1 MVTKRQLLSIVVVIS
16 ILVVIAGL
24 VAIPS
29 IERHFVAVHQRS
41 VIRELNVWAIENST
55 IADRDSAVHAAE
67 MIEYIS
73 RYYPLSDGYRS
84 DPETEQKLSE
94 ARQQAMTR
102 ISDAL
107 AAYTGTDVAAPLEW
121 REKLLEETEPIEDGQ

>member
-1 MVTKRQLLSIVVVIS
+1 MVTKRRLLSIAVVASV
-16 ILVVIAGL
+16 LAVTAGV
-24 VAIPS
+24 VAITS
-29 IERHFVAVHQRS
+29 IERHFVAVHQRN

-55 IADRDSAVHAAE
+55 ITDRDSAVHAAE

-73 RYYPLSDGYRS
+73 RYYPIGDGYRS
-84 DPETEQKLSE
+84 DPETEQKLRE

-107 AAYTGTDVAAPLEW
+107 SAYTGTEVADPLEW
-121 REKLLEETEPIEDGQ
+121 REKLVEETEPIEDSQ

>member
-1 MVTKRQLLSIVVVIS
+1 MVTKRQLLSVVVFIL
-16 ILVVIAGL
+16 ILVVITCL

-73 RYYPLSDGYRS
+73 RYYPICDGYRS
-84 DPETEQKLSE
+84 DLETERQLRQ
-94 ARQQAMTR
+94 ARQQAMIR

-107 AAYTGTDVAAPLEW
+107 AAYTGTDVADPLEW